1 VLSAASCI
9 TSLRKRSFALLVL
22 CLAGC
27 SGGDEQAERRVTAT
41 DWTFSTP
48 MANRRSY
55 VAAGEIGGRI
65 YVAGGMFGDA
75 GTRLDRVQRFD
86 PNRET
91 WETLARLPEPVR
103 AAAGA
108 ARGREFLVLGGTTAA
123 GGGRQVFAYDMRR
136 DRWREGPPLPR
147 VLYNHAA
154 VTVGDRVYVLGGYD
168 TAAEELRSVYVLEGS
183 RWRSSAPLPR
193 PVHAFGAVVFR
204 GEIWV
209 IGGRRGETKL
219 REVWIFNPQTGSWR
233 RGPSLPKPMELLG
246 AAVVGDEIHAVW
258 ERTYQIYNAATNRWR
273 DGPSPLVPRHALS
286 LFHVGSA
293 LYAVGGCTTEL
304 RDTAVVEKRRVEQP
318 SR

>member
-1 VLSAASCI
+1 
-9 TSLRKRSFALLVL
+9 VL

-27 SGGDEQAERRVTAT
+27 SGGDGEAERRVAAT

-55 VAAGEIGGRI
+55 VAAGQIDRRI

-75 GTRLDRVQRFD
+75 GTRLDRFQVFEPR
-86 PNRET
+86 RAVWT
-91 WETLARLPEPVR
+91 TLPRLPEPVR

-108 ARGREFLVLGGTTAA
+108 VRGRQFLVLGGTTPD
-123 GGGRQVFAYDMRR
+123 GGGRQVFVYDVGLG
-136 DRWREGPPLPR
+136 RWRDGPPLPR
-147 VLYNHAA
+147 ALYNHSA
-154 VTVGDRVYVLGGYD
+154 VTAGGRIFVLGGYD
-168 TAAEELRSVYVLEGS
+168 TDTEELRSVYVLEGS

-209 IGGRRGETKL
+209 IGGRRGERQL
-219 REVWIFNPQTGSWR
+219 REVWIFNPRSGRWR

-258 ERTYQIYNAATNRWR
+258 EHTYQIYDADTGRWR
-273 DGPSPLVPRHALS
+273 DGPPPLVPRHALS
-286 LFHVGSA
+286 LFHLDGA
-293 LYAVGGCTTEL
+293 LYAVGGCTTKL
-304 RDTAVVEKRRVEQP
+304 RDTAVVEKRP
-318 SR
+318 ID